1 MYNNNKYQKFHAFI
15 SWTYTSTYA
24 YSKLMLIR
32 ISRRSYRAFSYPE
45 LILIIDLCSF
55 GTPVGVTEL
64 MLMQSYLYLSQISH
78 RSLQNLYL
86 YYGVYTC
93 SEVPV
98 GTTERLR
105 NVYWYCETYSYT
117 EVPVSTTSSNVPRD
131 VHLHLYQT
139 YLIII
144 QEYP

>member
-1 MYNNNKYQKFHAFI
+1 MFI
-15 SWTYTSTYA
+15 HSGIPYELQSLFLCKTYTYNI
-24 YSKLMLIR
+24 LMFIR
-32 ISRRSYRAFSYPE
+32 DTHRSYRVYSYAE
-45 LILIIDLCSF
+45 LTLITNLCSF

-64 MLMQSYLYLSQISH
+64 MLIQRYLYLSQISR

-98 GTTERLR
+98 GTIERLR
-105 NVYWYCETYSYT
+105 NVYWYCGTYSYT
-117 EVPVSTTSSNVPRD
+117 EVPVSTTCSNVPRD
-131 VHLHLYQT
+131 AHWCLYQT

-144 QEYP
+144 REYP